1 VPDPYLEIGGGA
13 RSSRPRDKVG
23 GGPVSK
29 CFFRPFGTQ
38 FGLKLRGAV
47 PRVPPLDP
55 PLGRKDGV
63 EIVGDV
69 RLKSFEKARAFLT
82 ERLPRIEQNNPLIF
96 FFIIMVGI
104 KLLIKSFQ
112 T

>member
-1 VPDPYLEIGGGA
+1 M
-13 RSSRPRDKVG
+13 
-23 GGPVSK
+23 
-29 CFFRPFGTQ
+29 
-38 FGLKLRGAV
+38 
-47 PRVPPLDP
+47 
-55 PLGRKDGV
+55 GRKDEV

-82 ERLPRIEQNNPLIF
+82 ERLPGIEQKNPLIL
-96 FFIIMVGI
+96 FFIIMAVV